1 MVLTAKLIKSVKQ
14 RMALIQNQTYL
25 FSTEHD
31 IIVITAS
38 PADKQ
43 DKAPTTTPT
52 SETASRRSSS
62 PTDADADA
70 VVTDVAPGQIIVL
83 SPEPLSDVFRS
94 DVELSRNRP
103 E

>member
-14 RMALIQNQTYL
+14 RMALIQNQTNL

-52 SETASRRSSS
+52 SETASRRSPS
-62 PTDADADA
+62 PTDAM
-70 VVTDVAPGQIIVL
+70 VTDVAPGQIIVL